1 MRSRGRC
8 PMIWPRRR
16 TSCDA
21 HPFPFFFPSAFPSE
35 GWGPVTGGPMLGPS
49 LRWGREVM
57 KRLSNLTLGALPA
70 SVTQPSYDRA
80 AVKPGI
86 VHLGI
91 GAFHRAHQAVIFERA
106 LEAGDLRWGITGASL
121 RSAGVRDEMNPQ
133 DGLYTVVTRDGS
145 GDGLKVMGV
154 VREVLVAPENAEALV
169 ERLADPDVHIVTL
182 TVTEKGY
189 KLDPATGALRADD
202 PDVVADCTDLSA
214 PKTAPGFLVAALS
227 ARRDLGLPPFT
238 AISCDNLPH
247 NGRRLEQAVL
257 AIARAHSD
265 GLADWIA
272 REGAFPETMV
282 DRIVPATTPAD
293 IAALESVT
301 GLSDQ
306 AMVKA
311 EPFLQWVIED
321 RFCGPRP
328 AFEALGVQITAS
340 VAPWEEA
347 KLRMLNGAHSGIA
360 YLGGLAGIDFVHEV
374 VAIPAFERFVQALW
388 DEAEATLSPPPG
400 LDVAAYRT
408 ALMERFTNPALQ
420 HRTRQIAMD
429 GSQKLPQRLLATIA
443 ARVAKGL
450 DVDALALAVAA
461 WMRWQGGRD
470 DSGVAHIVDDPLAA
484 VTASRLAGVSD
495 PEAQVDALLSIDAIF
510 PPALAADD
518 WLRGALVR
526 HLTSLAAQGARGTV
540 EAFAR

>member
-1 MRSRGRC
+1 
-8 PMIWPRRR
+8 
-16 TSCDA
+16 
-21 HPFPFFFPSAFPSE
+21 
-35 GWGPVTGGPMLGPS
+35 VT
-49 LRWGREVM
+49 
-57 KRLSNLTLGALPA
+57 RLSNETLDALPA
-70 SVTQPSYDRA
+70 DVAVPSYDRV
-80 AVKPGI
+80 AVKPGV

-91 GAFHRAHQAVIFERA
+91 GAFHRAHQAVIFEAA
-106 LEAGDLRWGITGASL
+106 LESGDLRWGITGASL

-145 GDGLKVMGV
+145 GDALKVIGA
-154 VREVLVAPENAEALV
+154 VREVLVAPENPEALV

-189 KLDPATGALRADD
+189 KLDPATGALLADD
-202 PDVVADCTDLSA
+202 PDVAADCADLTA

-257 AIARAHSD
+257 AIARAH
-265 GLADWIA
+265 GAALAEWIEA
-272 REGAFPETMV
+272 HGAFPETMV

-293 IAALESVT
+293 VEKLEGAL
-301 GLSDQ
+301 GAGDQ

-328 AFEALGVQITAS
+328 EFEKLGVQITAD

-374 VAIPAFERFVQALW
+374 VAIPAFKRFVEALW

-408 ALMERFTNPALQ
+408 ALMERFANPALQ

-429 GSQKLPQRLLATIA
+429 GSQKLPQRLLAPIA
-443 ARVAKGL
+443 ARRAKGL

-461 WMRWQGGRD
+461 WMRWQGARD
-470 DSGVAHIVDDPLAA
+470 DSGAAHVVDDPLAA
-484 VTASRLAGVSD
+484 VTAARLDGVTD
-495 PEAQVDALLSIDAIF
+495 PAAQVAALLSIDAVF
-510 PPALAADD
+510 PPALAADETF
-518 WLRGALVR
+518 RATLVQ
-526 HLTSLAAQGARGTV
+526 HLSSLAAKGARATV
-540 EAFAR
+540 EAL